1 MDVRVRGVVGAA
13 MLACLAA
20 AGVAG
25 QRGRGAAPVDDARLD
40 RAHADADNWLLVGG
54 GRDEQHYSPLTDIN
68 DANVARLAPAW
79 TAEYDTMRGQ
89 EGEPVVVD
97 GIMYVSTAWSKVYA
111 FDAATGRQLWLYDP
125 KVPGASGF
133 RGCCDV
139 VNRGVAYYKGRVYVG
154 TFDGRLAAIDAKTGQ
169 ETWVVNTVDQTKNY
183 TITGAPRI
191 VRDKVVIG
199 NGGAEY
205 GVRGYVT
212 AYDTATGKQA
222 WRFYTVPGEPGKPD
236 GEVSDEPIERLAR
249 STWFGDTYWKGG
261 GGGTAWDAIVYDR
274 ELDRLYIGVGNGAP
288 HSHFKRSQG
297 KGDNLFLASIV
308 AVDPDTGKYLWHYQQ
323 NPGDSWDYTSVQ
335 PMILADLSIG
345 GRMRKVILHAPK
357 NGFFYVIDRATGK
370 PISADP
376 FVDDIRWAKGIDPK
390 TWRPIDVAGN
400 RYVDTPFL
408 NSPGP
413 PGGHNFQP
421 MAYSPKTRLVYIPTS
436 KNYWFY
442 KPNQAPAHGAPIDAP
457 ASMPKPDNYLQA
469 WDPVAKR
476 QVWRNDA
483 ADARLD
489 VGGGGVLATGGN
501 LVIQGRGEIVGEMVA
516 MKADDGRV
524 LWRYPM
530 PNAVMAAPITYRV
543 KGVQYVAVSTGAG
556 GPVLFGSNTAPRERQ
571 VGRMVVFRLDGK
583 AKLPPPPPLAG
594 PATEI
599 AETFAPADIAK
610 GAGLYGGNCGRCH
623 GLGTRA
629 SNILPDLRRS
639 PITADKEAWK
649 AVLIDGALSENGMV
663 SFADK
668 LSPADAEAIRAWVG
682 TEAQKLAANQR
693 AGRPER

>member
-1 MDVRVRGVVGAA
+1 MRVGLRATFVIA
-13 MLACLAA
+13 MVLATASGTASLPVPASI
-20 AGVAG
+20 
-25 QRGRGAAPVDDARLD
+25 VDDARLD
-40 RAHADADNWLLVGG
+40 RAHLDADNWLMVGG
-54 GRDEQHYSPLTDIN
+54 GRDEQHFSRLAEI
-68 DANVARLAPAW
+68 DASNVSRLAPAW

-97 GIMYVSTAWSKVYA
+97 GIMYISTAWSKVYA

-125 KVPGASGF
+125 KVPGASGV

-154 TFDGRLAAIDAKTGQ
+154 TFDGRLAAIDARTGR
-169 ETWVVNTVDQTKNY
+169 EAWVVNTVDQTKNY

-212 AYDTATGKQA
+212 AYDAATGKQA
-222 WRFYTVPGEPGKPD
+222 WRFWTVPGEPGKRD
-236 GEVSDEPIERLAR
+236 GDVSDDPIETLAR
-249 STWFGDTYWKGG
+249 PTWFGDTYWKGG

-288 HSHFKRSQG
+288 HSHFKRSAG

-335 PMILADLSIG
+335 PMILADLDVG
-345 GRMRKVILHAPK
+345 GAKRKVILHAPK

-370 PISADP
+370 PISAEP

-421 MAYSPKTRLVYIPTS
+421 MAYSPQTRLVYIPTS

-457 ASMPKPDNYLQA
+457 ANMPAPDNYLQA

-476 QVWRNDA
+476 QVWRVDA
-483 ADARLD
+483 KDARLD
-489 VGGGGVLATGGN
+489 VGGGGVLATAGN
-501 LVIQGRGEIVGEMVA
+501 LVFQGRGEIVGEMVA
-516 MKADDGRV
+516 MKADTGAV

-530 PNAVMAAPITYRV
+530 PNSVMAAPITYRV
-543 KGVQYVAVSTGAG
+543 NGVQYVAVSTGAG
-556 GPVLFGSNTAPRERQ
+556 GPTLFGSNTPPRERQ
-571 VGRMVVFRLDGK
+571 AGRMVVFRLDGK
-583 AKLPPPPPLAG
+583 AKLPDPPPLAG

-599 AETFAPADIAK
+599 TETFAAADVTK
-610 GAGLYGGNCGRCH
+610 GAGLYAANCGRCH

-639 PITADKEAWK
+639 PITADKDAWK
-649 AVLIDGALSENGMV
+649 AVLIDGALTDNGMV

-668 LSPADAEAIRAWVG
+668 LSPADAEAIRAWAG
-682 TEAQKLAANQR
+682 TEAKKLAANQR